1 MVSTQNK
8 QMAQDGYL
16 SDSSD
21 PYMLWFC
28 VIPGATHDAFKGLG
42 CDSNGLLKQAIK
54 QLAPRTGSTTIKAES
69 KLVEVVG
76 QVVAANSTLVGSQQ
90 PALQ

>member
-1 MVSTQNK
+1 MQILV
-8 QMAQDGYL
+8 DGYL
-16 SDSSD
+16 FNSSD
-21 PYMLWFC
+21 PYMLWFR

-42 CDSNGLLKQAIK
+42 CDSNGLLKQPIK
-54 QLAPRTGSTTIKAES
+54 QLAPRTRSTTVKAES

-76 QVVAANSTLVGSQQ
+76 QVVAANSTLVGPQQ